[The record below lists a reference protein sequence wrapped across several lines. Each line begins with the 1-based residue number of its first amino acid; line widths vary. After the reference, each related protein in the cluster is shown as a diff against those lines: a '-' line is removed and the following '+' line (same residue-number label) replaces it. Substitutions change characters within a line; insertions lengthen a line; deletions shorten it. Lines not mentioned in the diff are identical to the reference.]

1 MKTKE
6 LIRQLQAADPTGEEE
21 VSVGN
26 VDIHFVDRE
35 PAYYDGCLQVLV
47 RDENNKFYNIT
58 GAKLVSRGSKVVIH
72 TLSITDALWDNA
84 ELPIDYSGLTDA
96 QALRYKESHDKTRQE
111 VRDCEREIE
120 QGRHDKNLLPE

>member
-6 LIRQLQAADPTGEEE
+6 LIRQLQEADPSGEDE

-47 RDENNKFYNIT
+47 RDEAQNGYNIT
-58 GAKLVSRGSKVVIH
+58 GAKLVSQGNKVVIH

-84 ELPIDYSGLTDA
+84 ELPIDYSGLTEG
-96 QALRYKESHDKTRQE
+96 QAERYKETHEKVRQE
-111 VRDCEREIE
+111 VRDCEKELE
-120 QGRHDKNLLPE
+120 QGHNATNLLSK

>member
-6 LIRQLQAADPTGEEE
+6 LIRQLQEADPSGEEE

-58 GAKLVSRGSKVVIH
+58 GAKVVSNGNKVVIH

-84 ELPIDYSGLTDA
+84 ELPIDYSGLTEG
-96 QALRYKESHDKTRQE
+96 QTQRYKEAHDKTRQE
-111 VRDCEREIE
+111 VRDCETALE
-120 QGRHDKNLLPE
+120 QGRP